1 MSEYNFIPE
10 ERETIINLSDADK
23 QWEVFTMQKKI
34 IHKLEKIGAKPYKEE
49 KDEDGNIISAS
60 YKLEYSQISFRKKG
74 EKRILTDEQRQILRD
89 RMAKAR
95 SKK

>member
-1 MSEYNFIPE
+1 MSEYNLIPE

-34 IHKLEKIGAKPYKEE
+34 IHKLEKIGAKPYKVE
-49 KDEDGNIISAS
+49 KNDEGNIISAS

>member
-1 MSEYNFIPE
+1 MSECNFTPE
-10 ERETIINLSDADK
+10 EKETIINLSDADK

-34 IHKLEKIGAKPYKEE
+34 IHKLDKLGAKPYKVE
-49 KDEDGNIISAS
+49 KDDEDNIISAS
-60 YKLEYSQISFRKKG
+60 YKLDYSQVSFRKKG